1 MEISLVVWKNPNA
14 AQEVCAEGR
23 VHHKNTIA
31 AGGSRVSR
39 GSSRGAPSHRLG
51 LKCIQHACGKHSL

>member
-39 GSSRGAPSHRLG
+39 GPRQNDVGLSESLLG
-51 LKCIQHACGKHSL
+51 LTKLLCQLR